1 MNFIIYSSNLI
12 LLVIFCSLQLIIQ
25 EQESLTKHNIP
36 KDHPRAHS
44 LKIRNTMIDSYDSGI
59 LSQYGLI
66 AHGRGEAFD
75 YILGETTN
83 KISLKTIR
91 VATALL
97 LLSNSVISVNGN
109 SAALCSKELVNLAK
123 LTNSKIEIN
132 LFHKSST
139 RAKKI
144 SQLLKNHGAMDIY
157 GINKKFL
164 TQIPNLK
171 SDRKFIDKRGIFSA
185 DVIFVPLEDGDRTE
199 FLKKMNKTV
208 ITVDLNPLS
217 RTSIM
222 SDISIIDN
230 IIRVIPEMVKQSE
243 NMSNLSLD
251 DLQKIVNK
259 FNNQKQLQLILRF
272 MSKRLIDL
280 ST

>member
-1 MNFIIYSSNLI
+1 MTRN
-12 LLVIFCSLQLIIQ
+12 
-25 EQESLTKHNIP
+25 NIP
-36 KDHPRAHS
+36 KDHPRVHS
-44 LKIRNTMIDSYDSGI
+44 LKIRSKMSDSFHSGI
-59 LSQYGLI
+59 LSQNGLI

-75 YILGETTN
+75 YILGENTN
-83 KISLKTIR
+83 KISLDTIR
-91 VATALL
+91 VATAQL
-97 LLSNSVISVNGN
+97 LLSDSVISVNGN
-109 SAALCSKELVNLAK
+109 SAALCSKEIVKLAK

-132 LFHKSST
+132 LFHKSPT
-139 RAKKI
+139 RVKKI
-144 SQLLKNHGAMDIY
+144 SQLLKKHGAIDIY
-157 GINKKFL
+157 GENKKYL
-164 TQIPNLK
+164 TRVPGLK
-171 SDRKFIDKRGIFSA
+171 SNRKFIDKRGIFSS

-230 IIRVIPEMVKQSE
+230 LIRVLPEMIKQSK
-243 NMSNLSLD
+243 NMSNFSST
-251 DLQKIVNK
+251 DLHKVVTK
-259 FNNQKQLQLILRF
+259 FNNQKQLQSILKF